1 MSPINFGT
9 QGFHIQ
15 SESYDSILVNTSNRG
30 FTTTASTERHT
41 TDYYRLIYA
50 LISVA
55 TILTYVGQ
63 TVIDLYGALQ
73 AARSLYKK
81 LLFSVVRVPLRFFD
95 TTPVRRIM
103 NRFSKD
109 FETVDAS
116 TSGHM
121 PMFITHPVSILTNSS
136 SSSAILSPIYS
147 KFGET
152 LAGVATIRAFN
163 EQHHFM
169 SELLTKID
177 ESNRLFYNLWN
188 ANRWL
193 SVRSDSIG
201 AIVALSSGIFI
212 LMNLIGIDAGTAGLA
227 LTYALE
233 FVTSVNS
240 LVRMYTEVEM
250 DLSSIERIMEYT
262 TIPLEPP
269 AIIESRRPPA
279 AWPTGGSIEVKDIEV
294 RYAPDLEIVIRGVS
308 FTVEPHQKI
317 GAVGRQ
323 GD

>member
-15 SESYDSILVNTSNRG
+15 SESYDSILVNTR
-30 FTTTASTERHT
+30 
-41 TDYYRLIYA
+41 
-50 LISVA
+50 
-55 TILTYVGQ
+55 Q

-121 PMFITHPVSILTNSS
+121 PMFITHPVSILTVFIFLTYITPLFITIAAIVTAAYLIVGKI